1 MSFLLLQLRFS
12 AHRTYF
18 IIFPFVRLVVFQH
31 VLVGLATCLR
41 AWRHR
46 VQGVTG
52 DRAVTGHAQN
62 SRRAPSTAAL
72 RWAVTG
78 HANETPPRGTFS
90 PPSVF
95 SPPSSPPSSPLI
107 SSPLLLSP
115 RGNSMTCGVLPTST
129 LLSNRQTLPPGQA
142 PAHCLVVEVFVFS
155 LVVCRPPLLPTLP
168 PFPPSPI
175 TRLSLRLPRYG
186 VVQVTLA
193 NDLATQQLL
202 LDRSLTRSSLVPPI
216 TMSQK
221 QFRPSR
227 RILQK

>member
-1 MSFLLLQLRFS
+1 MLQLRFS

-155 LVVCRPPLLPTLP
+155 LCRFCCCSCASQRTGPILLYFHLFVWSFSNMCLWVSPRACAPGATESRGLWGCSFKWISGVDLLSGSLGLP
-168 PFPPSPI
+168 F
-175 TRLSLRLPRYG
+175 
-186 VVQVTLA
+186 
-193 NDLATQQLL
+193 
-202 LDRSLTRSSLVPPI
+202 
-216 TMSQK
+216 
-221 QFRPSR
+221 
-227 RILQK
+227 

>member
-155 LVVCRPPLLPTLP
+155 LCR
-168 PFPPSPI
+168 FCCC
-175 TRLSLRLPRYG
+175 R
-186 VVQVTLA
+186 QNCVTFSKKFWA
-193 NDLATQQLL
+193 QGGF
-202 LDRSLTRSSLVPPI
+202 SLVRLAL
-216 TMSQK
+216 MK
-221 QFRPSR
+221 
-227 RILQK
+227 